1 MGCTGALSARMLTVM
16 GIIQAILCSYL
27 VLVVEIVLEGAALD
41 LIKPRIYHDLHTWD
55 KIHGDAVNS
64 LKKVGAHMNFCL
76 AGCQTDSEQ
85 LSLSADIKAEERSIC
100 AWQKWILAQKVMVLW
115 RNG

>member
-1 MGCTGALSARMLTVM
+1 MSASPDYSSAYLKEAWKVFMGCTGALGSRMLTVM

-55 KIHGDAVNS
+55 KIHGDAVYS
-64 LKKVGAHMNFCL
+64 
-76 AGCQTDSEQ
+76 Q
-85 LSLSADIKAEERSIC
+85 RSRC
-100 AWQKWILAQKVMVLW
+100 SHTPLLGWVSD
-115 RNG
+115 R